1 MARKKITRTVPNPN
15 ARQLWLAGLG
25 LASMA
30 GRGTVA
36 ATTQTVD
43 RIAEARR
50 QTTAAVEQAQARLIE
65 TAGELRSRVEV
76 GVAQAGLRIEDALA
90 PLVAKFKPGKAKR
103 ARRGRKP
110 AARKPARRASA
121 KKPATKPARRARKA

>member
-1 MARKKITRTVPNPN
+1 MARKKIIRTVPNPN
-15 ARQLWLAGLG
+15 ARHLWLAGLG

-36 ATTQTVD
+36 AAAQTAD

-50 QTTAAVEQAQARLIE
+50 QAVAVVEQAQTRLTE

-110 AARKPARRASA
+110 VARKPARRASA
-121 KKPATKPARRARKA
+121 KKPVAKARRARKA